1 MSRNLRRSVL
11 GSILL
16 IVAVMT
22 VGVAVSSASVA
33 AQQSQ
38 TDLGVELEQSATVS
52 QGENVTVTAYVNN
65 LGETNVTD
73 GTAQLVVDSDGD
85 GTFTDGE
92 VVTDRTVSV
101 AADEYRPVNLTYE
114 NVQLAAG
121 EYEYQARMVVDGET
135 TRSYTNGTLTVE
147 SATDGGDGAVGG
159 GDDSTQNGTDDNET
173 TTPKVELAPSSAQV
187 TANSTTT
194 FDLVLR
200 NADGG
205 VGAFDS
211 INMTVANTDAA
222 TIDSISSD
230 VSAGANTDVSSD
242 GSEASV
248 NVPFG
253 GDTDNTG
260 DVTLATVT
268 VQVGDNGSTDL
279 NVDVT
284 GNIADESGQLYDNLS
299 DAEGATVT
307 VTGAP
312 ALVDDTPASDTD
324 GDGKVDDFNGNN
336 ETDVGDVQAL
346 YNSRD
351 SETVEQNADLFD
363 YNGNGVVDIG
373 DIQQLYTEAQASD

>member
-38 TDLGVELEQSATVS
+38 TDLGVELEPSATVS

-324 GDGKVDDFNGNN
+324 GDGKADDFNGNN